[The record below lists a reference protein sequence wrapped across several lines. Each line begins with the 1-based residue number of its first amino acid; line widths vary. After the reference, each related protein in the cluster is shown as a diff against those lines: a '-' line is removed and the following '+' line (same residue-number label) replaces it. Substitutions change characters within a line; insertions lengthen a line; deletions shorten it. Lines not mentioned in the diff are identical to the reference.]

1 MFIAQIQS
9 VTFTSRLH
17 TTDILRLPP
26 PHDRPLNTRVFCL
39 RTSSFERIASVQ
51 PSYHVNKL
59 NTSSAV
65 LNKNHFF
72 LFSPPPPPAHSV
84 NKMPFPFPFW
94 RVVICDSCSSPLSKP
109 KPSYAHCKNQPMVL
123 SFVYATRMSGVLNT
137 VDWSGQTTKN
147 CCALD

>member
-65 LNKNHFF
+65 LSKNHFF
-72 LFSPPPPPAHSV
+72 LFSPPPPPSV

-94 RVVICDSCSSPLSKP
+94 RVVICDSCSSLLS
-109 KPSYAHCKNQPMVL
+109 SQSRAMLAVRISQWYFHLYTRRVCR
-123 SFVYATRMSGVLNT
+123 VY
-137 VDWSGQTTKN
+137 
-147 CCALD
+147 